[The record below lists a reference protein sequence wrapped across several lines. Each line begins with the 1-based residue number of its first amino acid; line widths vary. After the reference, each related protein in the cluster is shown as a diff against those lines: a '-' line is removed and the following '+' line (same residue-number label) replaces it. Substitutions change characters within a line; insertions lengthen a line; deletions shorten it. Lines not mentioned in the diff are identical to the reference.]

1 MSSARRSE
9 RTVQVHPQ
17 GLHPVQEVPLNELI
31 GEDSTSPHRTHGMG
45 TGGPDTDGKKIENTN
60 SHDKSPY

>member
-1 MSSARRSE
+1 
-9 RTVQVHPQ
+9 
-17 GLHPVQEVPLNELI
+17 
-31 GEDSTSPHRTHGMG
+31 MG